1 MFLSWKQSFLQR
13 RGSDSCISSNPCGR
27 TRFLSGQHCH
37 NQCPAA
43 VVPRV
48 LPKHLPIPQNCVWNA
63 RPNVWGVIFLQ
74 LVFGKIMLLA
84 ELLHF
89 FEYGCISG
97 KLMSFFQEYHKN
109 ICIWHRLC
117 TSDKLAVFQSCWF
130 YGVLN
135 FFFSDVAGIFLFF
148 PGTLYKRQKLRFWRL
163 FLQKAPLWGLFVV

>member
-1 MFLSWKQSFLQR
+1 MHENCCFSHVFVMKTQLSAEG
-13 RGSDSCISSNPCGR
+13 GSDSCISSNPCGR

-89 FEYGCISG
+89 LQYGCISG
-97 KLMSFFQEYHKN
+97 KLMSLFQEYHKN

-135 FFFSDVAGIFLFF
+135 FFFSEVKNTFENSIKYGRGLRKC
-148 PGTLYKRQKLRFWRL
+148 YKQNSKEMLL
-163 FLQKAPLWGLFVV
+163 